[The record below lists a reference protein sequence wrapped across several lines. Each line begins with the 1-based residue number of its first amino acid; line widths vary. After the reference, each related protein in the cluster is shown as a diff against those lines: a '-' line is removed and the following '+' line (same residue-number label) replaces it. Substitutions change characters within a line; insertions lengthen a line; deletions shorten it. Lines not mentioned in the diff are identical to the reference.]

1 MAPGDGRTSSNAQS
15 LSTPLGKV
23 LRVRPR
29 PGADGYDIPS
39 GNPFPSSPVW
49 SYGLRNP
56 FRFSFDRAT
65 GDLTIADV
73 RELTTEEVDF
83 APRSS
88 GSGRGANFGW
98 PTCEGSFLNG
108 STTAPC
114 TFSGSVLPV
123 IDQFHSNGW
132 VALIGG
138 FVSRD
143 PALPSLCGRYVYTD
157 NGLGDIWSAV
167 LRSPHALDNHA
178 TGLHVAEPAGFGED
192 NSGHLY
198 VASLAGPVYRI
209 VEDASPR
216 PCGGPGGSGA
226 SPGSSTGRDVM
237 PPRLVVRIP
246 SRQRVLR
253 LGGAVAYAR
262 CSERCIVSM
271 AARLRIGRRSYRL
284 HRTTRTIA
292 AHHRSKLRA
301 RLTRRARR
309 ALGRARAG
317 HRRARVG
324 VALRAR
330 DGSGNRSRLIQ
341 GTVRVRL

>member
-1 MAPGDGRTSSNAQS
+1 
-15 LSTPLGKV
+15 
-23 LRVRPR
+23 
-29 PGADGYDIPS
+29 
-39 GNPFPSSPVW
+39 
-49 SYGLRNP
+49 
-56 FRFSFDRAT
+56 
-65 GDLTIADV
+65 
-73 RELTTEEVDF
+73 
-83 APRSS
+83 
-88 GSGRGANFGW
+88 
-98 PTCEGSFLNG
+98 
-108 STTAPC
+108 
-114 TFSGSVLPV
+114 
-123 IDQFHSNGW
+123 
-132 VALIGG
+132 
-138 FVSRD
+138 
-143 PALPSLCGRYVYTD
+143 
-157 NGLGDIWSAV
+157 
-167 LRSPHALDNHA
+167 
-178 TGLHVAEPAGFGED
+178 
-192 NSGHLY
+192 
-198 VASLAGPVYRI
+198 
-209 VEDASPR
+209 
-216 PCGGPGGSGA
+216 
-226 SPGSSTGRDVM
+226 M

-246 SRQRVLR
+246 SRQRLLR